1 MGSSGDSGAKA
12 MTKKMLSCED
22 DIEESLTRI
31 GASLR
36 RDVTAY
42 LIGGCAM
49 ILYNAKVATK
59 DIDIVLMSDEDAE
72 AVASALSAVGF
83 AQAAPEDDIYRRLGT
98 TTMMHD
104 DRGTRFDI
112 FVETVCRKFRITDGM
127 VSRSTRHAVYG
138 RLTLNLVSPEDIFLF
153 KSVTER
159 AGDLDDMALLAE
171 RGLDWDVIL
180 SECVYQSGDVVL
192 EAFLAIRVQELE
204 ESKGIVSPIR
214 VTLETLT
221 DTKLRK
227 KKGARYRDGT

>member
-1 MGSSGDSGAKA
+1 
-12 MTKKMLSCED
+12 MTKKMLTGED

-36 RDVTAY
+36 HDVTAY

-72 AVASALSAVGF
+72 AVASALSGVGF
-83 AQAAPEDDIYRRLGT
+83 AQAAPDDDIYRRLGT

-104 DRGTRFDI
+104 DKGTRFDI
-112 FVETVCRKFRITDGM
+112 FVRTVCRKLRITDGM

-180 SECVYQSGDVVL
+180 SECANQSNDVIL
-192 EAFLAIRVQELE
+192 ESFLAVRLQELE
-204 ESKGIVSPIR
+204 ESKGIVSPIKA
-214 VTLETLT
+214 TLETLT
-221 DTKLRK
+221 GAKLRK
-227 KKGARYRDGT
+227 RKCARQRNET

>member
-1 MGSSGDSGAKA
+1 
-12 MTKKMLSCED
+12 MTKKMLSSGD

-31 GASLR
+31 GASLQ

-59 DIDIVLMSDEDAE
+59 DIDIVLMSNEDAE
-72 AVASALSAVGF
+72 AVAVALSAVGF
-83 AQAAPEDDIYRRLGT
+83 AQAAPEDETYRRLGT

-104 DRGTRFDI
+104 SRGTRFDI
-112 FVETVCRKFRITDGM
+112 FVETVCRKLRITDGM
-127 VSRSTRHAVYG
+127 VSRSTRHGIYG
-138 RLTLNLVSPEDIFLF
+138 KLRLNLVSPEDIFLF

-180 SECVYQSGDVVL
+180 SECVHQSGDVIL
-192 EAFLAIRVQELE
+192 EAFLAVRLQELE
-204 ESKGIVSPIR
+204 ESKGIVSPIKA
-214 VTLETLT
+214 TLETVT
-221 DTKLRK
+221 ESKLRK
-227 KKGARYRDGT
+227 KKGARHRD